1 MCRRCAGNDTR
12 QATSKESNVNKKSTT
27 TRKLV
32 LHRETL
38 RHLTSAELGR
48 AVGGMIN
55 QSRVTQCDCP
65 TFMCTDP
72 VPSSRVATA
81 CTGTDMTNDC

>member
-1 MCRRCAGNDTR
+1 M
-12 QATSKESNVNKKSTT
+12 NKKSTT

-32 LHRETL
+32 LHRETV

-55 QSRVTQCDCP
+55 LSRASECECASFQYVCD
-65 TFMCTDP
+65 DP
-72 VPSSRVATA
+72 VPSSMANTA
-81 CTGTDMTNDC
+81 CTG

>member
-1 MCRRCAGNDTR
+1 M
-12 QATSKESNVNKKSTT
+12 NKKT

-32 LHRETL
+32 LHRETV

-55 QSRVTQCDCP
+55 LSRASECDCASYNIS
-65 TFMCTDP
+65 CEDP
-72 VPSSRVATA
+72 VPSSRVNTA
-81 CTGTDMTNDC
+81 CTGTDMP